1 MFDLFGMLV
10 SGVISGGAT
19 GLLGVIIQR
28 WFDFKNKNQE
38 IEIVKLNLANAIELS
53 KLESERVGIKA
64 KADVD
69 ISDNQVEIQS
79 DQTDS
84 QLMITSYQSDSAQY
98 LDKLSMRKKGW
109 VANTVMLMMASVDF
123 VRGLLRPGMT
133 IYLCILVT
141 MMFAWAK
148 ELANSMGMQMTTEQV
163 TSFINQII
171 ATVLYVFTT
180 ITLWW
185 FGSRPPK
192 TNIDK

>member
-1 MFDLFGMLV
+1 MFDLFGMLI

-19 GLLGVIIQR
+19 GLLGVVIQR

-141 MMFAWAK
+141 MMFIWAR
-148 ELANSMGMQMTTEQV
+148 ELANSLGMQMTTEQV